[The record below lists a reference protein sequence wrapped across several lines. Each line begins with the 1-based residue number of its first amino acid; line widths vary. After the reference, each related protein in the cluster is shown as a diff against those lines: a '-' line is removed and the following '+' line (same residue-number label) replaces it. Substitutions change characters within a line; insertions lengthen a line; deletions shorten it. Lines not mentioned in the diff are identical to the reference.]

1 MTDTSATPPRRRGA
15 GSRVSALDEFATP
28 EEAWAAARAM
38 TDEDLASSVLTLVRI
53 IEEGPDPTP
62 RVVAVLREAAHRLDP
77 DAASIPRRDARRP

>member
-1 MTDTSATPPRRRGA
+1 
-15 GSRVSALDEFATP
+15 
-28 EEAWAAARAM
+28 M